1 MWLQIRMKLHQS
13 DMQIFTVYGGG
24 DKEEWSLKVLVIFLD
39 AIKAFY
45 LEGAIRERSKND
57 TAIQTSTLGGQMLGT
72 PAVLQE
78 LGKIKQLVQS
88 KADMKQRT
96 RNVPALPSCTSNGH

>member
-1 MWLQIRMKLHQS
+1 MKLHQS
-13 DMQIFTVYGGG
+13 DLQIFTVQGVGGN
-24 DKEEWSLKVLVIFLD
+24 KEEWCLKVLVIFLD

-45 LEGAIRERSKND
+45 LEGGAIRERSKTN
-57 TAIQTSTLGGQMLGT
+57 TALQTSTLGGQMLGT

-88 KADMKQRT
+88 KPDTKQRT
-96 RNVPALPSCTSNGH
+96 RIVPALPSCTSNGH